1 VLPKQSLHLLPKEL
15 YEKLM
20 REHID
25 WYDNQCEFS
34 WAYCKYFW
42 ESHVKMPEIEI
53 EELEKI
59 VKDMLKNK

>member
-1 VLPKQSLHLLPKEL
+1 MLPKQL
-15 YEKLM
+15 YEKILKD
-20 REHID
+20 HIE
-25 WYDNQCEFS
+25 WYDNQWEFS

-59 VKDMLKNK
+59 VKPFLQSL